1 MHKWNEITDENS
13 LKEFMER
20 VSFFHDS
27 CIKEMHYL
35 SGAYVNENLDMYPVN
50 DRRILRVIIQRQYEE
65 DSMIEMEFQGL
76 KYLKLFPEDE
86 RYSCEILDSNIIL
99 KEDCIIWSDCEDK
112 TGRLMMKEVEGSEYK
127 VDVELVLIAAGF
139 LGSENYVTKAFG
151 VETNARTNVAT
162 AEGSHKTNVE
172 NVFVTGDM
180 HRGQSL
186 VVWAIREGRDVAKEV
201 DESLMGYTNL

>member
-1 MHKWNEITDENS
+1 
-13 LKEFMER
+13 
-20 VSFFHDS
+20 
-27 CIKEMHYL
+27 
-35 SGAYVNENLDMYPVN
+35 
-50 DRRILRVIIQRQYEE
+50 
-65 DSMIEMEFQGL
+65 
-76 KYLKLFPEDE
+76 
-86 RYSCEILDSNIIL
+86 
-99 KEDCIIWSDCEDK
+99 
-112 TGRLMMKEVEGSEYK
+112 MMKEVEGSEYK

-186 VVWAIREGRDVAKEV
+186 VVCGAIREGGDVGRRGG
-201 DESLMGYTNL
+201 ESLLWDTQIFN

>member
-1 MHKWNEITDENS
+1 MVRREEKIHSNESGDNMHKWNEITDENS

-76 KYLKLFPEDE
+76 KYLKLFPVDE
-86 RYSCEILDSNIIL
+86 RYTCEILDATMI
-99 KEDCIIWSDCEDK
+99 
-112 TGRLMMKEVEGSEYK
+112 MKEGYIYWCDWGGLSETDIGSYDGT
-127 VDVELVLIAAGF
+127 VICAAKLRWRAISG
-139 LGSENYVTKAFG
+139 
-151 VETNARTNVAT
+151 
-162 AEGSHKTNVE
+162 H
-172 NVFVTGDM
+172 M
-180 HRGQSL
+180 GQEEFYRS
-186 VVWAIREGRDVAKEV
+186 I
-201 DESLMGYTNL
+201 T

>member
-76 KYLKLFPEDE
+76 KYLKLFPADE

-112 TGRLMMKEVEGSEYK
+112 T
-127 VDVELVLIAAGF
+127 ELEDGDTGTLVCASKLRWRSIF
-139 LGSENYVTKAFG
+139 TQG
-151 VETNARTNVAT
+151 VCNSTVST
-162 AEGSHKTNVE
+162 SIILWIKP
-172 NVFVTGDM
+172 
-180 HRGQSL
+180 L
-186 VVWAIREGRDVAKEV
+186 
-201 DESLMGYTNL
+201 

>member
-76 KYLKLFPEDE
+76 KYLKLFPADE
-86 RYSCEILDSNIIL
+86 HYTCEILGSNIIL
-99 KEDCIIWSDCEDK
+99 KEDRVIWSDCEDK
-112 TGRLMMKEVEGSEYK
+112 TDLEDGDTGTLVCASKLRWRPISGCMGEKEFLK
-127 VDVELVLIAAGF
+127 DVDINHILDMLNWNNSAEIQ
-139 LGSENYVTKAFG
+139 
-151 VETNARTNVAT
+151 
-162 AEGSHKTNVE
+162 AEGASVSGT
-172 NVFVTGDM
+172 
-180 HRGQSL
+180 
-186 VVWAIREGRDVAKEV
+186 
-201 DESLMGYTNL
+201 Y

>member
-65 DSMIEMEFQGL
+65 DSMIEMEFQRL
-76 KYLKLFPEDE
+76 KYLKLFPADE
-86 RYSCEILDSNIIL
+86 RYSCEILDSSIIL

-112 TGRLMMKEVEGSEYK
+112 T
-127 VDVELVLIAAGF
+127 ELEDGD
-139 LGSENYVTKAFG
+139 
-151 VETNARTNVAT
+151 
-162 AEGSHKTNVE
+162 
-172 NVFVTGDM
+172 TGT
-180 HRGQSL
+180 L
-186 VVWAIREGRDVAKEV
+186 VCASKLRWRPISGC
-201 DESLMGYTNL
+201 MG

>member
-65 DSMIEMEFQGL
+65 DSMIEMEFQGFT
-76 KYLKLFPEDE
+76 KRMNGCIWCPFPAT
-86 RYSCEILDSNIIL
+86 L
-99 KEDCIIWSDCEDK
+99 
-112 TGRLMMKEVEGSEYK
+112 
-127 VDVELVLIAAGF
+127 
-139 LGSENYVTKAFG
+139 
-151 VETNARTNVAT
+151 ARKQEFMRA
-162 AEGSHKTNVE
+162 SRKQ
-172 NVFVTGDM
+172 
-180 HRGQSL
+180 RGTMS
-186 VVWAIREGRDVAKEV
+186 
-201 DESLMGYTNL
+201 

>member
-65 DSMIEMEFQGL
+65 DSMIEFMA
-76 KYLKLFPEDE
+76 P
-86 RYSCEILDSNIIL
+86 
-99 KEDCIIWSDCEDK
+99 
-112 TGRLMMKEVEGSEYK
+112 EVESAMRANMTLPRITYSG
-127 VDVELVLIAAGF
+127 
-139 LGSENYVTKAFG
+139 
-151 VETNARTNVAT
+151 
-162 AEGSHKTNVE
+162 
-172 NVFVTGDM
+172 
-180 HRGQSL
+180 
-186 VVWAIREGRDVAKEV
+186 
-201 DESLMGYTNL
+201 

>member
-1 MHKWNEITDENS
+1 MVRREEEIHSNESGDNMHKWNEITDENS

-35 SGAYVNENLDMYPVN
+35 SGAYVNENLDMYPIN

-76 KYLKLFPEDE
+76 KYLKLFPADE

-112 TGRLMMKEVEGSEYK
+112 T
-127 VDVELVLIAAGF
+127 ELEDGDTGTLVCAFKLRWRSIFGYM
-139 LGSENYVTKAFG
+139 GEKNY
-151 VETNARTNVAT
+151 
-162 AEGSHKTNVE
+162 
-172 NVFVTGDM
+172 
-180 HRGQSL
+180 
-186 VVWAIREGRDVAKEV
+186 W
-201 DESLMGYTNL
+201 

>member
-76 KYLKLFPEDE
+76 KYLKLFPADE
-86 RYSCEILDSNIIL
+86 HYTCEILGSNIIL
-99 KEDCIIWSDCEDK
+99 KEDRVIWSDCEDK
-112 TGRLMMKEVEGSEYK
+112 TDLEDGDTGT
-127 VDVELVLIAAGF
+127 LVCASKLRWRPISGCM
-139 LGSENYVTKAFG
+139 GEKNYWQVCPFP
-151 VETNARTNVAT
+151 
-162 AEGSHKTNVE
+162 H
-172 NVFVTGDM
+172 FF
-180 HRGQSL
+180 
-186 VVWAIREGRDVAKEV
+186 
-201 DESLMGYTNL
+201 

>member
-76 KYLKLFPEDE
+76 NTRFQYNSE
-86 RYSCEILDSNIIL
+86 RGLYHLE
-99 KEDCIIWSDCEDK
+99 
-112 TGRLMMKEVEGSEYK
+112 RL
-127 VDVELVLIAAGF
+127 
-139 LGSENYVTKAFG
+139 
-151 VETNARTNVAT
+151 R
-162 AEGSHKTNVE
+162 
-172 NVFVTGDM
+172 
-180 HRGQSL
+180 R
-186 VVWAIREGRDVAKEV
+186 
-201 DESLMGYTNL
+201 